1 MKQARRRMSRINN
14 IILKLPPETREK
26 VLLLRDKYD
35 ILMKLDANTS
45 REVAR
50 KAILLNYINGSGRK
64 LFSDYSQNYL
74 LKTIYYAKYV
84 IKKSCFMIYSEQKIR
99 CKKS

>member
-1 MKQARRRMSRINN
+1 MSRINN

-64 LFSDYSQNYL
+64 LFSDIHEGYQEFSFRREADRLY
-74 LKTIYYAKYV
+74 TI
-84 IKKSCFMIYSEQKIR
+84 
-99 CKKS
+99 

>member
-1 MKQARRRMSRINN
+1 MSRINN

-64 LFSDYSQNYL
+64 LFSDITRGYQEFSFRREADRLY
-74 LKTIYYAKYV
+74 TI
-84 IKKSCFMIYSEQKIR
+84 
-99 CKKS
+99 

>member
-1 MKQARRRMSRINN
+1 MSRINN

-50 KAILLNYINGSGRK
+50 KAILLNYINSSGRK
-64 LFSDYSQNYL
+64 LSDIHEDIRNSPSGEKQIVYTRFRYAE
-74 LKTIYYAKYV
+74 TI
-84 IKKSCFMIYSEQKIR
+84 
-99 CKKS
+99 

>member
-1 MKQARRRMSRINN
+1 MSRINN

-50 KAILLNYINGSGRK
+50 KAILLNYIKWLLDRK
-64 LFSDYSQNYL
+64 LIRVLVANLTDNKLRRSLSRSKIYL
-74 LKTIYYAKYV
+74 HFFIV
-84 IKKSCFMIYSEQKIR
+84 HFIKMSKS
-99 CKKS
+99 